1 MEIHGYTKPKIVG
14 KVIFHYFNMV
24 LLLYT
29 SFWHYHIT
37 GDILKYL
44 GIWEY
49 KCIYIYMCMNVNK
62 YIYTHTHTV
71 CIYLYAQRLGFAQA
85 LQRRGFPFPNKF

>member
-14 KVIFHYFNMV
+14 KVIFRYFNMV

-37 GDILKYL
+37 GDMLKYL

-49 KCIYIYMCMNVNK
+49 KCIYICMNVNK
-62 YIYTHTHTV
+62 YIY
-71 CIYLYAQRLGFAQA
+71 IYTYTYSMYIFIR
-85 LQRRGFPFPNKF
+85 LQRRGFPFPNKC

>member
-37 GDILKYL
+37 GDMLKYL

-49 KCIYIYMCMNVNK
+49 KCIYIYV
-62 YIYTHTHTV
+62 
-71 CIYLYAQRLGFAQA
+71 
-85 LQRRGFPFPNKF
+85 